1 MVINAGALS
10 RMIRLLQH
18 TRLNIVKEAAWTVSN
33 ITAGNSEQIQKV
45 LVAGIVPVLL
55 HVLQTVISKKIS
67 LECVNLNIF
76 REILNRRK
84 KLRGPLLTSQAEE
97 PLHSWQ
103 NSLRWE
109 R

>member
-55 HVLQTVISKKIS
+55 HVLQTVISKKKKIS
-67 LECVNLNIF
+67 RMC
-76 REILNRRK
+76 
-84 KLRGPLLTSQAEE
+84 
-97 PLHSWQ
+97 
-103 NSLRWE
+103 
-109 R
+109 